1 MTVNSA
7 NADHNVPPSWDTSS
21 DLFLDST
28 TNATNGTLVYNIPRL
43 IISSAL
49 LLIIIMAVIFGNIL
63 VLLAVLM
70 ERKLRTVTNY
80 FIFNLAVA
88 DLLLGTLV
96 LPFSGTLEVIS
107 YWPFGQKFCDVWA
120 AVDVL
125 CCTASII
132 SLCVI
137 SIDRYI
143 GVTRPLKHKLIVTP
157 RRALLV
163 IVLVWI
169 LSFAIAVGPL
179 FGWRPDKDNPLQCP
193 LSDSIDYVFFS
204 VSGSFYIPL
213 IVIIVLYIRIY
224 QTVSGEY
231 KSRHSGK
238 SHGSPSTS
246 SDKGSPNGVVLRMH
260 RGSVQTPPGHQLVRR
275 QNSANNLLRPSRTA
289 SQRSVTFNR
298 EKKVAKTLGIVVS
311 VFFLCWFPFFFLLP
325 LTSACTS
332 CYVPPLAFN
341 IFFWLGYCNSFMNP
355 LIYAVSNMTFR
366 RAFKKIL
373 SCQYCQD
380 CPCGPTSA
388 PRKIYSSSNTRTRT
402 RTRDSLQYNSVPT
415 CNDYDMKGQ
424 DEVLQVVVGRR
435 ASSASEGHIGKDEI
449 QELLPRSALRRTL
462 SDAGRPVDCKVL
474 YARLAAG
481 ADASLSTITEV
492 QEQPEHE
499 EQDFHER
506 GHRIYHFSSSSEDL
520 SLCSSPSHS
529 SRNPESSS
537 ASEGVQVTGPR
548 GANLFVTNAVINHT
562 ESDSTGT
569 PKHCSSVHN
578 IETQESLESN
588 TKKNNNT
595 LITCRQRAT
604 REFNNRQDPS
614 RLISIETSL

>member
-1 MTVNSA
+1 MNVDSA
-7 NADHNVPPSWDTSS
+7 NTDQNVPPSWDSSS
-21 DLFLDST
+21 DFFLDYA

-120 AVDVL
+120 SVDVL
-125 CCTASII
+125 CCTASIV

-163 IVLVWI
+163 IVGVWI

-179 FGWRPDKDNPLQCP
+179 FGWRPPKDDPLECP

-224 QTVSGEY
+224 QTVSVEY
-231 KSRHSGK
+231 KSRHGGK

-246 SDKGSPNGVVLRMH
+246 SEKGSPNGVVLRMH
-260 RGSVQTPPGHQLVRR
+260 RGSVQTPPGHQLVKR
-275 QNSANNLLRPSRTA
+275 QNSANSLLRPSRTA

-311 VFFLCWFPFFFLLP
+311 VFFMCWFPFFFLLP
-325 LTSACTS
+325 LS
-332 CYVPPLAFN
+332 
-341 IFFWLGYCNSFMNP
+341 
-355 LIYAVSNMTFR
+355 
-366 RAFKKIL
+366 K
-373 SCQYCQD
+373 
-380 CPCGPTSA
+380 
-388 PRKIYSSSNTRTRT
+388 
-402 RTRDSLQYNSVPT
+402 
-415 CNDYDMKGQ
+415 
-424 DEVLQVVVGRR
+424 
-435 ASSASEGHIGKDEI
+435 
-449 QELLPRSALRRTL
+449 
-462 SDAGRPVDCKVL
+462 
-474 YARLAAG
+474 
-481 ADASLSTITEV
+481 
-492 QEQPEHE
+492 
-499 EQDFHER
+499 
-506 GHRIYHFSSSSEDL
+506 
-520 SLCSSPSHS
+520 
-529 SRNPESSS
+529 
-537 ASEGVQVTGPR
+537 
-548 GANLFVTNAVINHT
+548 
-562 ESDSTGT
+562 
-569 PKHCSSVHN
+569 
-578 IETQESLESN
+578 
-588 TKKNNNT
+588 
-595 LITCRQRAT
+595 
-604 REFNNRQDPS
+604 
-614 RLISIETSL
+614 

>member
-1 MTVNSA
+1 MTA
-7 NADHNVPPSWDTSS
+7 NLANTAQLTSPSWDDYSDSLPSYDASS
-21 DLFLDST
+21 FSNST
-28 TNATNGTLVYNIPRL
+28 IYDIPRI

-80 FIFNLAVA
+80 FIFNLAFA
-88 DLLLGTLV
+88 DLFLGTLV
-96 LPFSGTLEVIS
+96 LPFSGTLQVIG

-120 AVDVL
+120 SVDVL

-157 RRALLV
+157 KRALWV
-163 IVLVWI
+163 IVLVWV

-179 FGWRPDKDNPLQCP
+179 FGWRPVKDDPYECP

-213 IVIIVLYIRIY
+213 IVIIVLYVRIY

-231 KSRHSGK
+231 KSRNGEKLHS
-238 SHGSPSTS
+238 SPSS
-246 SDKGSPNGVVLRMH
+246 SSEKGSPNGIVLRMH

-275 QNSANNLLRPSRTA
+275 QNSANNLMRSSRTA

-325 LTSACTS
+325 LTSACQS
-332 CYVPPLAFN
+332 CYVPPLAFD

-366 RAFKKIL
+366 RAFKKLL
-373 SCQYCQD
+373 SCQYCEE
-380 CPCGPTSA
+380 CPCSSPRV
-388 PRKIYSSSNTRTRT
+388 PRKVYNANARHRNA
-402 RTRDSLQYNSVPT
+402 RDRLQYSAVPT
-415 CNDYDMKGQ
+415 NNDFDGRGR
-424 DEVLQVVVGRR
+424 DEVLQVVVSRR
-435 ASSASEGHIGKDEI
+435 ASSASDMSLPKDES
-449 QELLPRSALRRTL
+449 QELLPKSALRRTL
-462 SDAGRPVDCKVL
+462 SDGGKVDCKVL
-474 YARLAAG
+474 YARLSMG
-481 ADASLSTITEV
+481 GDTSLSTITEV
-492 QEQPEHE
+492 QEHPDCGETAFKESDQRVY
-499 EQDFHER
+499 QFS
-506 GHRIYHFSSSSEDL
+506 GSQFSSSSEEI
-520 SLCSSPSHS
+520 SMCSSPSHS
-529 SRNPESSS
+529 SQRNPDCEGISLQQNVRSNVLVTSALINQTDCLDDNRTSSMQPCDRDHADNEKTRAS
-537 ASEGVQVTGPR
+537 AT
-548 GANLFVTNAVINHT
+548 
-562 ESDSTGT
+562 
-569 PKHCSSVHN
+569 
-578 IETQESLESN
+578 
-588 TKKNNNT
+588 
-595 LITCRQRAT
+595 TCRQNESIDRAS
-604 REFNNRQDPS
+604 RQTPV
-614 RLISIETSL
+614 RLVSIETSL